1 MKRRFQLFILDFRKW
16 FGLLIRIIRS
26 FTPRYETV
34 YIKDAKRYRDYLV
47 SSSEP
52 LMEDELISLGI
63 IKKVRRRVK

>member
-1 MKRRFQLFILDFRKW
+1 MW
-16 FGLLIRIIRS
+16 S

-34 YIKDAKRYRDYLV
+34 YIKDVKRYRDYLV

-63 IKKVRRRVK
+63 IKKVRRRIK